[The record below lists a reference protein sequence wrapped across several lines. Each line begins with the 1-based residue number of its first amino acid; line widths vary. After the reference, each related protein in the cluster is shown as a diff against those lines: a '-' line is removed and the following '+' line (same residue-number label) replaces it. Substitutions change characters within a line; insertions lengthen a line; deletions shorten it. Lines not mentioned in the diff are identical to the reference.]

1 MCNAQSKLIAW
12 LDCELPPEE
21 AADVERHVEDC
32 QECRSRL
39 GEYQQVSE
47 TFEVYCDAVLAAKT
61 HRTFSLWV
69 PVLAV
74 AVVATA
80 VYLLAFP
87 PLRVT
92 PPSIPAPVRASASVR
107 EPAPS
112 APEPARDMTT
122 HQRRRVPPVQRK
134 PHSWQPTETAVEIAI
149 PAEAVLPPGAMPEG
163 MNFVAELSIAPDGS
177 VKQVRL
183 RQ

>member
-1 MCNAQSKLIAW
+1 MCDTQTKLLAW
-12 LDCELPPEE
+12 LDSELPPEE

-39 GEYQQVSE
+39 GAYQQVSE
-47 TFEVYCDAVLAAKT
+47 TFELYCDAVLAAKT
-61 HRTFSLWV
+61 HKTFSFWV
-69 PVLAV
+69 PALAV
-74 AVVATA
+74 AMVATA

-87 PLRVT
+87 SLRVT
-92 PPSIPAPVRASASVR
+92 TPSIAAPVRTSASVP

-112 APEPARDMTT
+112 TPQPVRDMTT
-122 HQRRRVPPVQRK
+122 HKRRRVPPAERK
-134 PHSWQPTETAVEIAI
+134 PRSWQPTETAVEIAI
-149 PAEAVLPPGAMPEG
+149 PAEAVLPPGTVPEG
-163 MNFVAELSIAPDGS
+163 MNFIAELSIAPDGS